1 MKLETFFKN
10 FDLLADAPNSV
21 QKLRELILQL
31 AVMGKLVPQ
40 DENDEPASVLLEKIK
55 LEKEK
60 LIKEG
65 KIKKFEKLSP
75 IKTDEI
81 PYKLP
86 TGWEW
91 ARFPEL
97 GEFGRGKSK
106 HRPRNDPSLYRDGT
120 YPLVQTGDVA
130 RANGIINTYTGLYN
144 EKGLAQSRLWRK
156 GTLCIT
162 IAANIADVAL
172 LGFDACFPDSVV
184 GFIPSIEIGQADYF
198 AYFIRT
204 SKEYLQD
211 YAPSTAQKNINLGIL
226 EKLLIPLPPLAE
238 QHRIVAKVDE
248 LMALCDR
255 LSERQQK
262 RRSTRIIINNA
273 AIGQLLTARE
283 PEVFNKSWQ
292 YICNNF
298 DLLYSTPDNIGKLRQ
313 AILQLAVQGKLVPQ
327 DENDEPASVLL
338 EKIKFDKERLF
349 KEGKIKKEKLLS
361 AIQAEELEHDIP
373 EKWNWSRLI
382 DICELIT
389 DGTHQTPK
397 YTKQGRMFLSAQ
409 NVKPFRF
416 MPEVHRFVSE
426 EDYQGYI
433 KNRKPEFEDILL
445 TRVGAG
451 IGEAAVIDQKLD
463 FAIYV
468 SVALVRPFK
477 KFINPYYLTIWLNS
491 PSGTHKSSIN
501 TYGKGVSQ
509 GNLNLGLINKFIVSI
524 PPLNEQKRIVAKV
537 NQLMSLCDEL
547 ETKLTQSVTNSE
559 KLMEAAVRQIL
570 AANSTKTDKHE
581 STLLETIP
589 AETNKPETKT
599 TRRRN
604 KKTEGQDTEAVQLNL
619 PLF

>member
-1 MKLETFFKN
+1 MNLETFFNN

-55 LEKEK
+55 ATRKQ
-60 LIKEG
+60 LIKQG
-65 KIKKFEKLSP
+65 KVSKSKLLAP
-75 IKTDEI
+75 IQLNEI
-81 PYKLP
+81 PIYKLP
-86 TGWEW
+86 TGWHWCKLGQVIDCYRGHNPPKDNFVEQPQEGYV
-91 ARFPEL
+91 RFIQITDFKTDEKAVYVPVSKKLKYVYKGEIAMAAYRHIGKISRNVEGAFNVAICKVIEIPPMSLDFIEMVIGTDFVKGEL
-97 GEFGRGKSK
+97 LKASGRA
-106 HRPRNDPSLYRDGT
+106 H
-120 YPLVQTGDVA
+120 
-130 RANGIINTYTGLYN
+130 
-144 EKGLAQSRLWRK
+144 
-156 GTLCIT
+156 
-162 IAANIADVAL
+162 
-172 LGFDACFPDSVV
+172 
-184 GFIPSIEIGQADYF
+184 IPSMHTDH
-198 AYFIRT
+198 
-204 SKEYLQD
+204 
-211 YAPSTAQKNINLGIL
+211 
-226 EKLLIPLPPLAE
+226 LLSLVIPLPPLNE
-238 QHRIVAKVDE
+238 QKRIVAKVDE
-248 LMALCDR
+248 LMAMCDR

-262 RRSTRIIINNA
+262 RRETRIKINNA

-292 YICNNF
+292 HIYNNF
-298 DLLYSTPDNIGKLRQ
+298 DLLYNTPDNIGKLRQ

-349 KEGKIKKEKLLS
+349 KEGKIKKEKLLP